1 MFISVVLPAPFSP
14 RSACTSPRWTS
25 KPTWSFARTPGNR
38 FVIPRTSRIGRSST
52 DDDFRRAGPRA
63 RPSSSMRNVLLR
75 PRNLDLARD
84 DLPLQ
89 RVHLGD
95 VRLRHLR
102 ADLAEPEAAV
112 LERERHVRPAL
123 ELAVLRRTDDA
134 DHPQVDPL
142 HCARE
147 DVRPEVRLVD
157 IDADA
162 PDLLLLRRLQ
172 RAEAARPGDV
182 EDDFRARGDLVQRER
197 LALVLLRER
206 PRVVDVDLD
215 VLDALLRARR
225 IAGEEVLHRR
235 DRLAA
240 DAADDVAACLLRHQR
255 GETADEVAVLLHAE
269 LRPHDVR
276 RLAPVERHALDVV
289 VGDGEL

>member
-14 RSACTSPRWTS
+14 SSACTSPRRTS
-25 KPTWSFARTPGNR
+25 KSTWSFARTPGNC
-38 FVIPRTSRIGRSST
+38 FVIPRTSRTGRSST
-52 DDDFRRAGPRA
+52 DDDSRRAGPWA
-63 RPSSSMRNVLLR
+63 RPSSSMRTVLLR
-75 PRNLDLARD
+75 PGDLDLARD
-84 DLPLQ
+84 DLALQ

-95 VRLRHLR
+95 VRLRHLL

-123 ELAVLRRTDDA
+123 ELAVLRCADDA

-142 HCARE
+142 HRARE

-157 IDADA
+157 VHADA

-172 RAEAARPGDV
+172 RAEPARAGDV
-182 EDDFRARGDLVQRER
+182 EDDLRARGDLVQRER

-206 PRVVDVDLD
+206 PGVVDVDLD
-215 VLDALLRARR
+215 VLDALPRAGR
-225 IAGEEVLHRR
+225 IAGEEVLHRW

-240 DAADDVAACLLRHQR
+240 DAADDVSAGLLRHQR
-255 GETADEVAVLLHAE
+255 GEAAD
-269 LRPHDVR
+269 
-276 RLAPVERHALDVV
+276 
-289 VGDGEL
+289 